1 MQRGRIQLRGRV
13 RWKLRRARTLL
24 RYGARRVG
32 RLPIVF
38 GNAIPK
44 SGSKLLFNILRG
56 LTRVGPFVDTGLNE
70 IKPFMDG
77 IPTPQTWINRQLD
90 ALAAGDIRFGYL
102 YAHPDSL
109 ERLSRPGWASF
120 MIIRDPRDTIVSE
133 VFYASDMHPG
143 HALHEHMRNLPRV
156 EDRIETLIRGIPD
169 GPRRRVNVREHY
181 ERFLPWLSQPEVCV
195 LRFEDLLRQRE
206 VELAR
211 VMAHLEKHGAALDAP
226 HERAIAIL
234 ADEMAPRKS
243 ETFRQGRA
251 QGWREHFTPA
261 NKEQFRSVA
270 GDLLARLGYEW
281 GSDG

>member
-1 MQRGRIQLRGRV
+1 MQQGRIQLRGRV
-13 RWKLRRARTLL
+13 RWKLRRAGTLL
-24 RYGARRVG
+24 RYGPRRVG

-56 LTRVGPFVDTGLNE
+56 LTRLGPFVDTGLNE
-70 IKPFMDG
+70 IKPYMG
-77 IPTPQTWINRQLD
+77 GVPTPQAWINLQLD

-109 ERLSRPGWASF
+109 ERLSRPEWAPF

-143 HALHEHMRNLPRV
+143 HALHEHMRSLPRV
-156 EDRIETLIRGIPD
+156 EDRIEALIRGIPE
-169 GPRRRVNVREHY
+169 GPRQRVNVREHY
-181 ERFLPWLSQPEVCV
+181 ERFLPWLSRPEVCV

-206 VELAR
+206 VELTR
-211 VMAHLEKHGAALDAP
+211 VLAHLEKHGAALDAP
-226 HERAIAIL
+226 QERAISIL

-251 QGWREHFTPA
+251 QGWRDHFTPA
-261 NKEQFRSVA
+261 NQEQFRSVA
-270 GDLLARLGYEW
+270 GDLLERLGYES
-281 GSDG
+281 GPDG